1 MSRKPREFKISKARN
16 QIINGN
22 MMDIAGYSIMI
33 IDDCQSLFVCGTLIR
48 TSAPIGA
55 WKSNFPPDREITT
68 DQSTVLQTDISG
80 QTEILLLIMDT

>member
-1 MSRKPREFKISKARN
+1 
-16 QIINGN
+16 
-22 MMDIAGYSIMI
+22 MMDIAGYSIMT
-33 IDDCQSLFVCGTLIR
+33 IDDCQSLFVCGTPIR